1 MKLSLAYHIPWRLL
15 GQILSE
21 AEYGELMGAERLGL
35 LPEWA
40 PPAEE
45 QEVVDP
51 FELYEQR
58 KQLYG

>member
-1 MKLSLAYHIPWRLL
+1 MPWRLL
-15 GQILSE
+15 GQILSA
-21 AEYGELMGAERLGL
+21 AEYGELIEAERLGL
-35 LPEWA
+35 LPELA

-45 QEVVDP
+45 PEVVDP